1 MFSGVTNG
9 GRKGI
14 FCGVKPK
21 RELPAEY
28 RIEDGAAAID
38 LRLRR
43 VAQLFNSF
51 DPSPFHER
59 DLDDDAEAYIVAC
72 AREMP
77 RHHPFKLVVHL
88 PPEEAAHEDSR
99 QVEKA
104 VNHYFL
110 YRAQGQR
117 RELRQVFR
125 HGRWSLLVGLT
136 VLISCL
142 GLRALIALL
151 DPKLNTLVGEIASE
165 GLLIIGWVA
174 MWRPAE
180 LFLYAWNPTRQTLQV
195 YRILS
200 RVPVEIRAR
209 ADAAGGT

>member
-1 MFSGVTNG
+1 MTNG

-88 PPEEAAHEDSR
+88 PPEEAAREDAK
-99 QVEKA
+99 QLEKA

-110 YRAQGQR
+110 YQAQAQR
-117 RELRQVFR
+117 RELRHVFR
-125 HGRWSLLVGLT
+125 QGRWSLLVGLIT
-136 VLISCL
+136 LLTCL
-142 GLRALIALL
+142 GLREGIYLL
-151 DPKLNTLVGEIASE
+151 LPKASSSFVLNVFSE

-174 MWRPAE
+174 LWRPADI
-180 LFLYAWNPTRQTLQV
+180 FLYAWLPTRQTVRV
-195 YRILS
+195 YQQLS
-200 RVPVEIRAR
+200 TVSVKIHVRH
-209 ADAAGGT
+209 DATEKK